1 MYLPLINQNFTM
13 MKRYIYFLLTIG
25 AWACLLASCTD
36 EELIKQQN
44 VEVIEGVPVTV
55 KLNYAAAQSAVQTRT
70 AQSEETE
77 RTIYRL
83 YAIAFDENGN
93 VAGRNA
99 YDNMNNNT
107 GRGSIDFSVT
117 SGTRQIFL
125 VGNPGSAGTLSFAT
139 LRAVQTLDDF
149 KNLTSTL
156 NNAGNISRM
165 MFLMVG
171 QMKNEDG
178 GTAITINQNGKVDN
192 AKDPTILLQR
202 VDSRITFKVMTGD
215 RYANMTFTPKNYQ
228 VFNVPHGTYLW
239 PRNKNEVTDEKPY
252 YDYSEQMMA
261 NGEEGYGTSV
271 RALFDGERQ
280 FEGDNKEAHYFEFY
294 LAENRLNPKAYIYP
308 ATNATERN
316 SQINEW
322 NNEDYYKD
330 AENLYALR
338 ERKIKGAPVDG
349 NATGKPGQEYELTD
363 EWVFANDHSTYVV
376 IRGTLS
382 YQDEATAGVGK
393 FIHADVAYTIHLGS
407 TGDQETNGND
417 FFNDPDLTN
426 NYDTQRNT
434 HYTYTV
440 TINGVNSMKVE
451 VVEDEGRVEQ
461 RPGAEGSVIV
471 AGGQVKSVDAHYCRD
486 IITLTRGN
494 ILSGLS
500 WAVSTPLQNGMKV
513 FNKDLVDE
521 YIADKNTDI
530 SALQTSL
537 SLNDYKWVKFGIN
550 KEYPAKGTSNDGYY
564 SRDKVLKYPGDDA
577 YNGGSGKD
585 IPAPAFGG
593 DGKQSVYYN
602 NQTVKLY
609 DVNQLLNHLYV
620 EAKKSNSTI
629 FDRGKDD
636 NRDNDVVTI
645 SVFIDEYVYFYDP
658 SEYYQRH
665 WNDATKA
672 DLQRLWK
679 QTVNGD
685 NRMLH
690 ICKGGAIYSPDGQT
704 SWAESVV
711 TISQTPIY
719 TFYNPD
725 AAGLDSAWGTESIM
739 EVGNTTYPNGE
750 LDAKSISSLPG
761 SHPNTLDNGRQN
773 QLNIIP
779 TSGELKWSDV
789 VSVDDPTESSQL
801 NGKYQNVWYA
811 CLLRNRDLDGDNI
824 VDPEEIRW
832 YLASI
837 DQLSDLWV
845 GEDAIP
851 NAKLYT
857 AEIQNNFVE
866 GQHYASSSYY
876 SENPSDTWLL
886 WAEEGV
892 SRSQRRPEPEKN
904 EDSDWQTRRNQYRD
918 KAYPYRCLRN
928 LGQKL
933 DYLTHIPV
941 PDDYV
946 ETDVQTRITNGETY
960 TERIIDVSK
969 LNANAI
975 RGYTDVPL
983 PSPLS
988 ERDEYRNNRPYSKL
1002 AVIESSTRDA
1012 DGLYNGDWFDIY
1024 ENEREHSPCPNGY
1037 RVPNQRE
1044 MVLLYTTFPDLFDDI
1059 GTNDM
1064 YACKTSFSLRR
1075 YEPYSLSNDADGG
1088 FLPNNGK
1095 FEDLQSS
1102 RVGYVLF
1109 GNGNFSI
1116 LHCNSSGYWPNLS
1129 VYVRCV
1135 RDVP

>member
-1 MYLPLINQNFTM
+1 M
-13 MKRYIYFLLTIG
+13 MKRFIYFLLTIG
-25 AWACLLASCTD
+25 IWAFLLASCTD

-44 VEVIEGVPVTV
+44 VEVIEGVPVTIT
-55 KLNYAAAQSAVQTRT
+55 LNYAAAQSAVQTRT

-107 GRGSIDFSVT
+107 GRGSIEFSVT

-171 QMKNEDG
+171 QMKNNDG
-178 GTAITINQNGKVDN
+178 GTAITINQNGQVDN
-192 AKDPTILLQR
+192 AKDPIPLQR

-252 YDYSEQMMA
+252 YDYSEQMTT

-280 FEGDNKEAHYFEFY
+280 FEGDSKEAHYFEFY

-308 ATNATERN
+308 ETDATERN
-316 SQINEW
+316 NQINGW
-322 NNEDYYKD
+322 NNEDYYEY

-338 ERKIKGAPVDG
+338 ERKIKGKPVDG
-349 NATGKPGQEYELTD
+349 NATGKPGQEYELTN

-382 YQDEATAGVGK
+382 YQDESTTGVGK
-393 FIHADVAYTIHLGS
+393 FIHADVVYTIHLGS
-407 TGDQETNGND
+407 TGNQETNGNY
-417 FFNDPDLTN
+417 FNDPDLAN

-521 YIADKNTDI
+521 YIADNNTDI
-530 SALQTSL
+530 SALQTGL

-550 KEYPAKGTSNDGYY
+550 KEYPSVGSPYGYY

-577 YNGGSGKD
+577 YDGGSGED
-585 IPAPAFGG
+585 TPAPPFGG
-593 DGKQSVYYN
+593 NGKQSAYYN
-602 NQTVKLY
+602 NWTVKLY

-620 EAKKSNSTI
+620 EAKKDNSTI
-629 FDRGKDD
+629 FDRVD
-636 NRDNDVVTI
+636 NNPDNDVVTI

-658 SEYYQRH
+658 GEYYQRH
-665 WNDATKA
+665 WNDAAEA

-690 ICKGGAIYSPDGQT
+690 ICEGGAIYSPDGQT

-739 EVGNTTYPNGE
+739 EVGNTNYPNGE

-761 SHPNTLDNGRQN
+761 NHPNTLDNGRQN

-779 TSGELKWSDV
+779 TYGELKWSDV

-801 NGKYQNVWYA
+801 NGSYQNVWYA

-837 DQLSDLWV
+837 DQLSDIWV

-857 AEIQNNFVE
+857 AEIQNNFVK

-892 SRSQRRPEPEKN
+892 SRS
-904 EDSDWQTRRNQYRD
+904 RRNEQWQWRRNEHSD
-918 KAYPYRCLRN
+918 DAYPYRCLRN

-933 DYLTHIPV
+933 ASENAIPV
-941 PDDYV
+941 PNDYV
-946 ETDVQTRITNGETY
+946 ETSTQTRTANGETY
-960 TERIIDVSK
+960 TERIIDVSR

-1002 AVIESSTRDA
+1002 AVIESSTDNTN
-1012 DGLYNGDWFDIY
+1012 GLYDGEWYDIY
-1024 ENEREHSPCPNGY
+1024 TDEMNNSPCPSGY

-1044 MVLLYTTFPDLFDDI
+1044 MVLLYTTFPQLFKDVY
-1059 GTNDM
+1059 GNWYND
-1064 YACKTSFSLRR
+1064 YIACKTSFSLRK
-1075 YEPYSLSNDADGG
+1075 YNPYNDKYDSNDGG
-1088 FLPNNGK
+1088 YLPNNKTLDG
-1095 FEDLQSS
+1095 LHSG
-1102 RVGYVLF
+1102 RVGYMF
-1109 GNGNFSI
+1109 DKGNLTIIHGDREGMGPGKANMK
-1116 LHCNSSGYWPNLS
+1116 
-1129 VYVRCV
+1129 VRCV